1 MRLKSGS
8 RCRLRKDRYGR
19 MVAQVVREAALP
31 ATILMTRHGTA
42 GYYRVR
48 RSHHSATTRH
58 RWPRFVPGF
67 HGEPRCRFDFA
78 FDPAAMYQCARS
90 SREPVSTSPE
100 NTLNATPSARAAPGE
115 VAEWSN
121 APHSKCGI
129 GASLSGV
136 RIPPSPPYS
145 VISAY
150 KSARYKSD
158 DLSAHIYQPIFRSH
172 LEKSLAANCG

>member
-58 RWPRFVPGF
+58 RWPQFVRGF

-100 NTLNATPSARAAPGE
+100 NALNAAPSARAAPGE

-136 RIPPSPPYS
+136 RIPPSPPFCLTPEFADDGRDES
-145 VISAY
+145 GQLCWII
-150 KSARYKSD
+150 AREAK
-158 DLSAHIYQPIFRSH
+158 
-172 LEKSLAANCG
+172 GTM

>member
-1 MRLKSGS
+1 MGLKSGS

-48 RSHHSATTRH
+48 RSHHLATTRH
-58 RWPRFVPGF
+58 RWPQFVRGF
-67 HGEPRCRFDFA
+67 HGERRCRFDFA

-100 NTLNATPSARAAPGE
+100 NALNATPSARAAPGE

-136 RIPPSPPYS
+136 RIPPSPPVFKSYPPLS
-145 VISAY
+145 PREKPLKNCASGLRECASAEACIPRC
-150 KSARYKSD
+150 S
-158 DLSAHIYQPIFRSH
+158 P
-172 LEKSLAANCG
+172 